1 MVLRLEIVMD
11 YVEIQIQVSGIW
23 QTCRSCPNDSQY
35 ILCEMK
41 NVKNIYPDL
50 RVRAAD
56 KDGRLIDMLG

>member
-1 MVLRLEIVMD
+1 MD
-11 YVEIQIQVSGIW
+11 YVYVQVQNTGVW
-23 QTCRSCPNDSQY
+23 QNVTSCLNDSQI

-50 RVRAAD
+50 RVRTVD

>member
-1 MVLRLEIVMD
+1 MD
-11 YVEIQIQVSGIW
+11 YVYVQVQNTGVW
-23 QTCRSCPNDSQY
+23 QNVTSCLNDSQL

-50 RVRAAD
+50 RVRTVD